1 MSFEE
6 GKVVFNL
13 GAHNRFNRERR
24 VDWAEFQEVI

>member
-13 GAHNRFNRERR
+13 GAYNMFNGERR
-24 VDWAEFQEVI
+24 VSWAEFQEVI